1 MQHVEHVADALEL
14 LRVCRFQALLLD
26 LASLGGSR
34 LDALDRIRL
43 VGLRVPVVL
52 LSDRDDPVEAQSALR
67 GGAQDYLDLA
77 SEGPRRLPRALLYA
91 VERHQLIADLLV
103 SRHRAQLAATH
114 DPLTQLPNRYLLL
127 QQMERVLPQAA
138 RSGASAAL
146 LHVDLDRFKA
156 LNDALG
162 HRAGDEVLAQVAARL
177 ARCTRRGDVVARVG
191 GDEFLL
197 LLTDIGGDSAPSTVA
212 GKIHKE
218 LEAPFQLAGR
228 EYWISASI
236 GIAVFPRDG
245 DDPTALMSQ
254 ADLALGQAKTCGRS
268 QVQFYSES
276 LNESSRRRHVLEQ
289 GLRRALERG
298 GLRLAYQPIFEAK
311 SLRIV
316 AAEALLR
323 WDDPELGLVPPLEFV
338 RVAEETGLIVPLG
351 EAVLR
356 TACEQLAQWKREGQ
370 RLRMMV
376 NISAHQIDEVRLR
389 QLVVQALWDADL
401 RPEDLALEVT
411 ESALMRDE
419 RAAVQTISELK
430 RIGVGISLDDFGTG
444 FSSLNYLKRFPVD
457 TVKIDRSF
465 VRDLT
470 FDPDDAAIV
479 AAILSIARQ
488 LDLTV
493 VAEGVETEEQR
504 VFLSERLCSHLQGFL
519 LCPPLPPD
527 ELGQLLRRGAAAEP
541 LEKAAEG

>member
-1 MQHVEHVADALEL
+1 
-14 LRVCRFQALLLD
+14 
-26 LASLGGSR
+26 
-34 LDALDRIRL
+34 
-43 VGLRVPVVL
+43 
-52 LSDRDDPVEAQSALR
+52 
-67 GGAQDYLDLA
+67 
-77 SEGPRRLPRALLYA
+77 
-91 VERHQLIADLLV
+91 
-103 SRHRAQLAATH
+103 
-114 DPLTQLPNRYLLL
+114 
-127 QQMERVLPQAA
+127 
-138 RSGASAAL
+138 
-146 LHVDLDRFKA
+146 
-156 LNDALG
+156 
-162 HRAGDEVLAQVAARL
+162 
-177 ARCTRRGDVVARVG
+177 
-191 GDEFLL
+191 
-197 LLTDIGGDSAPSTVA
+197 
-212 GKIHKE
+212 
-218 LEAPFQLAGR
+218 
-228 EYWISASI
+228 
-236 GIAVFPRDG
+236 
-245 DDPTALMSQ
+245 MSQ